1 MYKHASGAGVCS
13 NVLAYTCAK
22 IMLEHL
28 RNTLLGWAGERD
40 RGRDD
45 DDDDDDDLHVS
56 NPKIR
61 CVYRPNCE

>member
-1 MYKHASGAGVCS
+1 MIVF
-13 NVLAYTCAK
+13 
-22 IMLEHL
+22 
-28 RNTLLGWAGERD
+28 
-40 RGRDD
+40 DD

>member
-1 MYKHASGAGVCS
+1 
-13 NVLAYTCAK
+13 L
-22 IMLEHL
+22 
-28 RNTLLGWAGERD
+28 TLVN
-40 RGRDD
+40 